1 MADLT
6 RRTLLHL
13 GIGGVAGACTLK
25 TVFDQPASR
34 FDQPASPGRGPVE
47 LTANGAPLT
56 PPTPPPGPAVFPIPA
71 TSPLGTGKA
80 RAISFGGGGEWFT
93 FWTLAYCMQAK
104 DQGVDLENVD
114 LTIGTSAGSIV
125 GSFVSSATVSE
136 AYSRLAPL
144 AANPDVLAK
153 MVVTDTGAPS
163 QQRAT
168 EVLRSATSTDYQSLL
183 EIGRAAMA
191 ARNTPVADYTAA
203 LTRLLG
209 GTNWPSHKHH
219 TTAVDCYTTELVVVS
234 SDSGIDI
241 ATACAASSA
250 LPGINGPVWLGD
262 HYCMD
267 GGVSSSS
274 THSDILAGAQ
284 RIIIFSLF
292 SAPPPS
298 GSFGLTMRVNS
309 NEIHDEVSFL
319 ESTGSKVK
327 LICADP
333 DAGTD
338 FMDPAQL
345 AHAMALGAERA
356 QNDITE
362 LKSFWSD

>member
-6 RRTLLHL
+6 RRALLHL
-13 GIGGVAGACTLK
+13 GAGGVAGACALSAAL
-25 TVFDQPASR
+25 DQSVSR
-34 FDQPASPGRGPVE
+34 VRRPVE
-47 LTANGAPLT
+47 LATSGTPLA
-56 PPTPPPGPAVFPIPA
+56 PPPPPSGPTVFPIPA

-93 FWTLAYCMQAK
+93 FWTLAYCMEAK
-104 DQGVDLENVD
+104 NHGVDFENVD

-144 AANPDVLAK
+144 AADPDVLAR
-153 MVVTDTGAPS
+153 MVVTNTGAPS

-168 EVLRSATSTDYQSLL
+168 EVLGSATSTDYQSLL

-191 ARNTPVADYTAA
+191 ARNTPVATYTAA
-203 LTRLLG
+203 LTKLLG
-209 GTNWPSHKHH
+209 STSWPSSKHH

-241 ATACAASSA
+241 ATACAASSS
-250 LPGINGPVWLGD
+250 LPGVNGPVWLGD

-267 GGVSSSS
+267 GGVSPSS

-284 RIIIFSLF
+284 RVIIFSLF

-298 GSFGLTMRVNS
+298 GSFGLAMRVNP
-309 NEIHDEVSFL
+309 NEIHEEVSFL

-333 DAGTD
+333 DSGTN

-345 AHAMALGAERA
+345 AHAMALGAQRA
-356 QNDITE
+356 QSDIND
-362 LKSFWSD
+362 LKSFWGD